1 MPEQSA
7 VAQTRLLVKVLV
19 GADAPERCSQGLT
32 VAATACLAGAE
43 VSLWLTGEATLLA
56 LHDSE
61 PAFTLEGATPARDLL
76 ATVLDMGQ
84 VTACTQCLQRRGVA
98 AEALLPGVR
107 VAGASTFV
115 EELLVPG
122 TKALTY

>member
-56 LHDSE
+56 LDDSE
-61 PAFTLEGATPARDLL
+61 STFTLEGATPARDLL